1 MDFPDSPR
9 SPTQK
14 SAFENDIMSLLD
26 GDFPSATGT
35 FGGLSYKH
43 GGSNESEIDSDNSRG
58 FNDDIIGDSFKIKS
72 SSDLSKLGTFANGV
86 FDSVDSSIFF
96 LHGAL

>member
-1 MDFPDSPR
+1 MDGDMDFSDSPR

-26 GDFPSATGT
+26 AGFPSPSRDFNG
-35 FGGLSYKH
+35 FSYKH
-43 GGSNESEIDSDNSRG
+43 GGSNESEIDSDNRG
-58 FNDDIIGDSFKIKS
+58 FNNDVLGDSFRINS

-86 FDSVDSSIFF
+86 FDPVRF
-96 LHGAL
+96 LFVFE